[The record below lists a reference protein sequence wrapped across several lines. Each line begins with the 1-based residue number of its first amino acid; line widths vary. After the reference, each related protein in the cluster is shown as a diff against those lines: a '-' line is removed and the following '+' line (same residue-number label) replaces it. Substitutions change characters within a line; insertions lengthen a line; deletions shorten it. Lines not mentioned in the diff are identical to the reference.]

1 MAAGPPASRPGSA
14 ADAVAGLVPRLAYE
28 PETLD
33 EAAAA
38 LREAARHGLALA
50 FVGGGTDLGLGAPP
64 ERLDAVVRTGR
75 LACVVEYEPAD
86 QIVVAE
92 AGLTVAALQAVL
104 ARERQRLALD
114 PPWPSRATLGG
125 VVAANAFGPLRTRH
139 GSARDL
145 LIGMT
150 LVRADGQVVRA
161 GGKVVKN
168 VAGFDLFR
176 LQVGALGTLALVAQ
190 VAFRV
195 HPLPEVR
202 RTVWFPRLAP
212 GDAWALARRLRE
224 AQLEPAALAAVGGAA
239 RLEAGVAY
247 EGFEA
252 GVADQVTR
260 TLALARS
267 AGFPAEPAPEAGQA
281 FWDRHDEA
289 RRAGSFAARLS
300 ALPARLAAVAAWAVG
315 PLEGALAGARLV
327 AYPSLGLAEVRG
339 EPAGEPE
346 VVAAVGAARG
356 ALLGLGGTLT
366 VAAGSP
372 ALVREADPW
381 GAPPPA
387 VALMRRVK
395 ERLDPERRLAPGRHV
410 GGI

>member
-1 MAAGPPASRPGSA
+1 MVPSLPASRPGTA
-14 ADAVAGLVPRLAYE
+14 ADAVAGLVPRLVSE
-28 PETLD
+28 PRDLD

-38 LREAARHGLALA
+38 LGEAARQQLAVA

-75 LACVVEYEPAD
+75 LDRVVEYEPAD

-92 AGLTVAALQAVL
+92 AGLTVAGLQAVL
-104 ARERQRLALD
+104 AKERQRLALD
-114 PPWPSRATLGG
+114 PPWPERATLGG

-139 GSARDL
+139 GAARDL

-176 LQVGALGTLALVAQ
+176 LQVGALGTLALVAR

-212 GDAWALARRLRE
+212 GDAWALSRLLRQ

-239 RLEAGVAY
+239 RLEAGVAF
-247 EGFEA
+247 EGFEK

-260 TLALARS
+260 TLTLARA
-267 AGFPAEPAPEAGQA
+267 AGLPAEPAPEGGRA
-281 FWDRHDEA
+281 FWERHDEA
-289 RRAGSFAARLS
+289 RRSGSFAARLS
-300 ALPARLAAVAAWAVG
+300 ALPSRLAAVAGWAVG
-315 PLEGALAGARLV
+315 PLEGALAGARVV
-327 AYPSLGLAEVRG
+327 ASPSLGLAEVRG
-339 EPAGEPE
+339 EPAGEAE

-356 ALLGLGGTLT
+356 ALL
-366 VAAGSP
+366 
-372 ALVREADPW
+372 
-381 GAPPPA
+381 
-387 VALMRRVK
+387 
-395 ERLDPERRLAPGRHV
+395 
-410 GGI
+410 